1 MGMHF
6 STIKIC
12 LIWKLCYEAKN
23 KRQAIKVFFQIRI
36 DKFSVDFV
44 QNILNIKN
52 INLTWGTIA
61 MHCSKV
67 ELWENWRHQKD
78 ISKLTDL

>member
-6 STIKIC
+6 SIKIC

-36 DKFSVDFV
+36 DKFSVDSV

-52 INLTWGTIA
+52 IN
-61 MHCSKV
+61 CF
-67 ELWENWRHQKD
+67 
-78 ISKLTDL
+78 TD

>member
-23 KRQAIKVFFQIRI
+23 KRQAIKVFFSNKDWQV
-36 DKFSVDFV
+36 FSWFSSEHF
-44 QNILNIKN
+44 KYKEY
-52 INLTWGTIA
+52 NLTWGTI
-61 MHCSKV
+61 V
-67 ELWENWRHQKD
+67 V
-78 ISKLTDL
+78 KLNFGRIEDTKKSFWN